1 MGKKKNSKNKSSKKS
16 TIGSNGPKVSIL
28 TVSQV
33 KRIPFIHNLSK
44 MIQHQKDVKI
54 HEWIITNGC
63 TTDEEHDKFN
73 EDIKSIECTG
83 VNIKIVAEKKLAY
96 RYIGAFRNLANRN
109 ASGDIIIC
117 MDDDDYYFKD
127 YVSSCVDILTKNKNV
142 ELVGCSA
149 MLMYDYGFDTVFR
162 LKSFGPNHT
171 VNCCMGYRRE
181 YFDRHKYDE
190 TRPTGEERSFLDNY
204 QSKMEQLPVM
214 SSIIHMSY
222 ADNTFSG
229 KRLNML
235 NNMLGHEQN
244 PNQVPQ
250 IYTPI
255 NSSLKTLIKNDDIF
269 DTYMENFKNVNMQKE
284 TDIVF
289 YYGNMES
296 EWSPKDKDLR
306 VYRRKCIEL
315 GKEFIKNGFSVS
327 VYGKFDFNDLEY
339 EGIQFYNIKF
349 WNVRSKTKYL
359 IMADYTGFVPIC
371 QYQKILEKV
380 NCEKVFIDI
389 QCNLFNLYKHINDFN
404 CDKVQFVLKN
414 PYHKLMNPPD
424 LKAKFEKKHTINDI
438 IVPNGINLELFCKN
452 DDIKRE
458 PKRFCYTSNYMN
470 GLHQILKYSWPI
482 INKAHPDAEF
492 HIYYGLDGCSEEMKD
507 ELRKLFIQDGVYDHG
522 RVSHKEI
529 AKEMKRSSFL
539 YYYTASPNDSDCISV
554 IEALASGCIPIIW
567 NKNVY
572 SRFHGLLCPHP
583 PLEESAHKT
592 LAEKLSEL
600 LENDLERENV
610 IKNLKNSSTIITTQQ
625 SALLYQAA
633 FEGKTLSNE
642 ELGMDFIEPTPPPTG
657 FDLPSNIDLSK
668 YVDSDSDVEY
678 ESDSDK
684 EENSKK
690 DKQVIK
696 EIDPKEK
703 EINDSY
709 EILKTLIP
717 NHQLLQNLEYL
728 SNPEHK
734 NIVQIFSSNH
744 VAVTQD
750 DNIDKFI
757 SDYYNMVRE
766 KLSYPVLSPVELDNA
781 IKDKF
786 GKVRTEE
793 RPSSQPFDLPSNID
807 LTKYVDSDSDSD
819 NETGEQLKTIQEE

>member
-1 MGKKKNSKNKSSKKS
+1 
-16 TIGSNGPKVSIL
+16 
-28 TVSQV
+28 
-33 KRIPFIHNLSK
+33 
-44 MIQHQKDVKI
+44 MIQHQKDVNI
-54 HEWIITNGC
+54 HEWVITNGC

-73 EDIKSIECTG
+73 EDIKSVECPG
-83 VNIKIVAEKKLAY
+83 VNIKIVAEKNLAY

-109 ASGDIIIC
+109 ASGDIIVC

-127 YVSSCVDILTKNKNV
+127 YVSSCVNILTKKKDV

-149 MLMYDYGFDTVFR
+149 MLMYDYGFDTLFR

-171 VNCCMGYRRE
+171 VNCCMAYRKE
-181 YFDRHKYDE
+181 YFNKHKYDE
-190 TRPTGEERSFLDNY
+190 TRATGEERSFLDNY
-204 QSKMEQLPVM
+204 QSKMEQLPVL

-244 PNQVPQ
+244 PSQVPQ
-250 IYTPI
+250 IYTPVS
-255 NSSLKTLIKNDDIF
+255 SSLKALIKNDDIF
-269 DTYMENFKNVNMQKE
+269 DTYMENFKKINMQKE

-315 GKEFIKNGFSVS
+315 GKEFIKKGFSVS

-339 EGIQFYNIKF
+339 EGINFYNIKF
-349 WNVRSKTKYL
+349 WNVRRKTKYL

-380 NCEKVFIDI
+380 NCEKIFLDV
-389 QCNLFNLYKHINDFN
+389 QHNLFNLYRHVNEFN
-404 CDKVQFVLKN
+404 CNKLQFILKN

-424 LKAKFEKKHTINDI
+424 LKREFEKKHTINDI
-438 IVPNGINLELFCKN
+438 IVPNGINLELFTKN

-470 GLHQILKYSWPI
+470 GLYQILKYSWPI

-492 HIYYGLDGCSEEMKD
+492 HIYYGLDGCTEVMKT
-507 ELRKLFIQDGVYDHG
+507 ELRTLFMQDGVYDHG
-522 RVSHKEI
+522 RVSHEEI

-539 YYYTASPNDSDCISV
+539 YYYTASPNDSDCMSV
-554 IEALASGCIPIIW
+554 MEALSSGCIPIIW
-567 NKNVY
+567 NKNIY

-583 PLEESAHKT
+583 PIEESSHKT
-592 LAEKLSEL
+592 LAEKLCDL

-610 IKNLKNSSTIITTQQ
+610 IKNLKNSSTIISIQQ

-642 ELGMDFIEPTPPPTG
+642 ELGLNLNEETPLT
-657 FDLPSNIDLSK
+657 DLPSNIDLSK

-684 EENSKK
+684 EENSKEENSK
-690 DKQVIK
+690 EDKQVIK
-696 EIDPKEK
+696 EIDEC
-703 EINDSY
+703 Y
-709 EILKTLIP
+709 EVLKTLIP
-717 NHQLLQNLEYL
+717 NHELLQNLEYL
-728 SNPEHK
+728 SNPKYK
-734 NIVQIFSSNH
+734 NIVQIFSSDH

-757 SDYYNMVRE
+757 CKYYNMVRE

-781 IKDKF
+781 IKEKF
-786 GKVRTEE
+786 GEVKTEE
-793 RPSSQPFDLPSNID
+793 RRIPQSFDLPSNID
-807 LTKYVDSDSDSD
+807 SNGGSD
-819 NETGEQLKTIQEE
+819 NESGDNKKTIHEE